1 MRILNIITIDGPAS
15 SGKTTIARLLA
26 KKLNY
31 LLLESGSLYRLVTYL
46 LLSTSD
52 LKNYLKDSQ
61 KLLKFLEDVFKEIRI
76 KLLSEGTFIYWK
88 KRLIKEE
95 LRSKDVENV
104 VSKVAALKE
113 VRDFLTNFMR
123 KLAENKFI
131 VAEGRDMGSVV
142 FPYADLKI
150 FLTASNE
157 IRARRRFKE
166 KLNKEANCKYEE
178 VLENIKFRDELD
190 SKRAVAPLT
199 VPDGAYVIDTSY
211 LTPEQVL
218 NEILKLIEK

>member
-1 MRILNIITIDGPAS
+1 MRIFKIITIDGPAS
-15 SGKTTIARLLA
+15 SGKTTISRLLA

-61 KLLKFLEDVFKEIRI
+61 KLLKFLEDMFKEIEI

-88 KRLIKEE
+88 ERLIKEE

-123 KLAENKFI
+123 KLAENKSI

-150 FLTASNE
+150 FLTASDE
-157 IRARRRFKE
+157 VRARRRFKE
-166 KLNKEANCKYEE
+166 KLNKESNCKYEE

-199 VPDGAYVIDTSY
+199 VPDSAYVIDTSY